1 MFFFFLLFLNFYK
14 EGGIYG
20 FNQVK
25 NLIKW
30 LHGDFQEHLHAQKCN
45 HATLK
50 TQLQS
55 VSHLILFEAVV
66 LKRLIASLY
75 MEMGAQDCMV
85 TEIHRQSF
93 TWSPFW
99 NVVRNK

>member
-1 MFFFFLLFLNFYK
+1 MTVIFFLLFLNFYK

-20 FNQVK
+20 FNQVQ
-25 NLIKW
+25 NLFKW

-55 VSHLILFEAVV
+55 V
-66 LKRLIASLY
+66 
-75 MEMGAQDCMV
+75 
-85 TEIHRQSF
+85 
-93 TWSPFW
+93 
-99 NVVRNK
+99 